1 MIQIILAS
9 LSLPLCVALL
19 QFHGIAFWTWGV
31 TRADPVWGVA
41 MLMAPWNG
49 WGWSVMLEIVNLW
62 AWSRVSQ
69 NTRPIIQGAG
79 WIVLAAV
86 TTALLVAGPLYR
98 VATPLVREIVSVPT
112 ITEGSAEIE
121 YAKSEITAVELE
133 IKAYSG
139 DWRLRPLIEARMA
152 LLRALYARLN
162 DLIAENTESAKSAR
176 LDGLRIAVIA
186 GQLAV
191 IVVAQVGAVLAIV
204 TLFGGVIPNRSRPRS
219 ERASRLIETRML
231 DHSAIDTEAV
241 IAVRKDLILK
251 FAKFH
256 GLRSQNMVANHVKEP
271 QSTFSEYANNKATA
285 ETAGRITGKLQLPS
299 PL

>member
-41 MLMAPWNG
+41 MLVAPWNG

-62 AWSRVSQ
+62 AWSRVCQ
-69 NTRPIIQGAG
+69 NTRTIIQGAG

-98 VATPLVREIVSVPT
+98 VATPLVREIVAVPT

-121 YAKSEITAVELE
+121 YAKHEITAVELE
-133 IKAYSG
+133 IEAYSG

-176 LDGLRIAVIA
+176 LDGLRVAVIA

-204 TLFGGVIPNRSRPRS
+204 TLFGGVIPNRPKSSSGQALRAFTSLFS
-219 ERASRLIETRML
+219 EHSPNFPTATRIVRLEL
-231 DHSAIDTEAV
+231 VKA
-241 IAVRKDLILK
+241 
-251 FAKFH
+251 FARVH
-256 GLRSQNMVANHVKEP
+256 GLRSQNAVAQEIKEP
-271 QSTFSEYANNKATA
+271 RSTFSEYVNDKATA
-285 ETAGRITGKLQLPS
+285 ETASRITGKLQLPP